1 MKAFENAKKVV
12 NFDEFWKTWTWWF
25 NSVTRQ
31 VTFNRTKNYIVF
43 ENYSKCRIWICYL
56 WHFLSIVFLI
66 NSSLSGNTVSP
77 HFLAFSMNFCPLT
90 LLNEIFSLIFQHSN
104 KYLSILQFCTLL
116 KIRTFASSSRSNKSQ
131 MVTLLCITTP
141 IISVWVPNLFTRL
154 PPDSL
159 FPEGDCNQIS
169 ISIF

>member
-12 NFDEFWKTWTWWF
+12 NFGEFWKTCTWWF

-43 ENYSKCRIWICYL
+43 ENYSKCRIWI
-56 WHFLSIVFLI
+56 FLTLVFSVNFCRI
-66 NSSLSGNTVSP
+66 KSCLSGNTVWP

-90 LLNEIFSLIFQHSN
+90 VLNEIFSVIFQHSN
-104 KYLSILQFCTLL
+104 KYWSILQFCTLL